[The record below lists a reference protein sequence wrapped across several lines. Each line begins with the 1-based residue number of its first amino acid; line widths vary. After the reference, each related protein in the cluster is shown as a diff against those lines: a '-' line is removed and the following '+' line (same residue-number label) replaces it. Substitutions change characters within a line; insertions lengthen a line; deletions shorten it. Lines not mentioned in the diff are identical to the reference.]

1 MSPSSCFCGAEALAS
16 LGCPAT
22 AGRESPTTTTVAAPP
37 KRTSRREMGGVFDL
51 LISCSSFESN
61 SKLSSHRWEFWR
73 SYLLRDISATGA
85 PTLDGTA
92 DLGNLPHYCLQQCAN

>member
-1 MSPSSCFCGAEALAS
+1 MSPSSCFCGAEALAG

-22 AGRESPTTTTVAAPP
+22 AGRESPTTATVAAPP
-37 KRTSRREMGGVFDL
+37 IRISRREMGVFDL

-61 SKLSSHRWEFWR
+61 SKLSSHRGEFWR
-73 SYLLRDISATGA
+73 SYLLRDMSAMGA

-92 DLGNLPHYCLQQCAN
+92 DLGNLPHQCVQQCANI